1 MWVRDG
7 LSLWVVCMRKLFRE
21 IVVFVLVVVELIV
34 IWFWVCI
41 RFVGNIDRVR
51 LLFSGVLE
59 CEFVLIFG
67 ILVDFCFCWY
77 VKVKIFFFIELKL
90 GFIFIIGDGVFE
102 LILVLKSLIE
112 RVKDGVLIFLLYLL
126 GEIVLDFM

>member
-1 MWVRDG
+1 
-7 LSLWVVCMRKLFRE
+7 MRKLFRE